1 MANENKKYIPTL
13 RFPEFQNDGEW
24 SMLELGKF
32 AKIVMGQSPS
42 SEAYNERGEGVP
54 LLQGNAD
61 IKDRH
66 QVVRVYTTDITKTCD
81 INDII
86 MTVRAPVGTISRAS
100 FKSCI
105 GRGVCAI
112 KTDSEYLYQ
121 YLISIEQEWDKLAS
135 GSTFVSITSNQ
146 IFDRIIFV
154 PLTIQEQKKIAD
166 CLSSL
171 DKYIEATK
179 RKLELLKEHKK
190 GLMQRLFP
198 AKGKTT
204 PELRF
209 PEFKNDGEWV
219 EKKVRNIFDQITRG
233 CVLPV
238 SETRQSPDDTYKYPV
253 YSSQTANNGLMGY
266 YNKFLYKNAITW
278 TTDGANAGTVMLR
291 RGEFFCTN
299 VCGVLISH
307 RGYANGCISEII
319 ATHAKEHVSYVGNPK
334 LMNNVM
340 GEIEI
345 CIPPTIDEQIKIA
358 ECLYK
363 VDQIISSHEKKIKS
377 LELHKRGLI
386 QQLFPKL

>member
-1 MANENKKYIPTL
+1 MATENKKYIPAF

-171 DKYIEATK
+171 DKYIDATK
-179 RKLELLKEHKK
+179 RKFDLLKEHKK

-209 PEFKNDGEWV
+209 QEFQNDGEWRPRPLSDILNY
-219 EKKVRNIFDQITRG
+219 EQPTPYIIEDDIYKKEGTPVLTANKGFILGYTDESFGIYNKLPVIIFD
-233 CVLPV
+233 
-238 SETRQSPDDTYKYPV
+238 D
-253 YSSQTANNGLMGY
+253 
-266 YNKFLYKNAITW
+266 F
-278 TTDGANAGTVMLR
+278 TTDKKYVDFPFKIKSSAIKLLTLKYEERDNLR
-291 RGEFFCTN
+291 FIFECMN
-299 VCGVLISH
+299 KVLFEEKEHKRYYISTYQH
-307 RGYANGCISEII
+307 INIYVPSLQEQNKIADTLLFVDKQISE
-319 ATHAKEHVSYVGNPK
+319 Y
-334 LMNNVM
+334 
-340 GEIEI
+340 
-345 CIPPTIDEQIKIA
+345 D
-358 ECLYK
+358 
-363 VDQIISSHEKKIKS
+363 KKIKA
-377 LELHKRGLI
+377 LELHKKCLM